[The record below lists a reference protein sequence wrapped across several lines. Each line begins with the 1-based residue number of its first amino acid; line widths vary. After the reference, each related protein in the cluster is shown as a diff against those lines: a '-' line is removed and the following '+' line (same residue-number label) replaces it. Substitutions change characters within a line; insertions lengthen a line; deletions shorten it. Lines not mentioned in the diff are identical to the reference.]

1 MDSMTR
7 HFGLK
12 KAVSGFLLV
21 FNFHPCKEICG
32 LIVLVLVLTV
42 FVYEQFCFL
51 LGKEV
56 MFSVVLVYL
65 FACKQHYSNKL

>member
-1 MDSMTR
+1 MDSMTM

-21 FNFHPCKEICG
+21 FNFHPCKICG

-42 FVYEQFCFL
+42 FVYETVLFPPWQ
-51 LGKEV
+51 GGYV
-56 MFSVVLVYL
+56 FSSVGLSVCL
-65 FACKQHYSNKL
+65 

>member
-7 HFGLK
+7 HFDLK

-42 FVYEQFCFL
+42 FVYETVLFPPWQ
-51 LGKEV
+51 GGYV
-56 MFSVVLVYL
+56 FSSVGLSVYL
-65 FACKQHYSNKL
+65 